1 MSDIYEILKK
11 YYGYSSFRK
20 GQEEIIQNI
29 LNGRDVAAVMPTGA
43 GKSICYQVPALA
55 FDGIT
60 IVVSPLIS
68 LMQDQVRTLV
78 SMGIR
83 AAYLNSTLTPRQM
96 ALATQNARNGVYK
109 IIYAAPERLETDSFL
124 DFAANNKISLLAVDE
139 AHCISQWGHD
149 FRPSYTNISS
159 FIEKLPERP
168 VVAAFTATATEQVK
182 KDIIRNL
189 KLHSPYTTTTGF
201 DRQNLYFGTFDPD
214 SKIGFLRNYLSQNE
228 EKSGIIYCNTRRD
241 VEMLALTLSSEGY
254 SILPYHAGMSD
265 SDRQHN
271 QNEFIY
277 DRTKIIVATSAFG
290 MGIDKPN
297 VRFVIHFN
305 MPINIEEYYQQA
317 GRAGRDGEPSE
328 CILLYHGTDVYTN
341 KFIIQKNS
349 DNEIGTYEERQRQIQ
364 HQLNNLKL
372 MVFYST
378 STEICLRK
386 RILNYFGENF
396 YPPCGNCSV
405 CNHESRSHFSRIR
418 PLIKVQ
424 DRSGKPLIADEALLE
439 RLKKKRSSLALA
451 AGIPGFAVLSDK
463 TLRELAARSP
473 LSVVE
478 LTEISGFGES
488 KIRRYGQAFI
498 ETITDYQNDCKNDF

>member
-228 EKSGIIYCNTRRD
+228 EKSGIIYCNTR
-241 VEMLALTLSSEGY
+241 
-254 SILPYHAGMSD
+254 GM
-265 SDRQHN
+265 
-271 QNEFIY
+271 
-277 DRTKIIVATSAFG
+277 
-290 MGIDKPN
+290 
-297 VRFVIHFN
+297 
-305 MPINIEEYYQQA
+305 
-317 GRAGRDGEPSE
+317 
-328 CILLYHGTDVYTN
+328 
-341 KFIIQKNS
+341 
-349 DNEIGTYEERQRQIQ
+349 
-364 HQLNNLKL
+364 
-372 MVFYST
+372 
-378 STEICLRK
+378 
-386 RILNYFGENF
+386 
-396 YPPCGNCSV
+396 
-405 CNHESRSHFSRIR
+405 
-418 PLIKVQ
+418 
-424 DRSGKPLIADEALLE
+424 
-439 RLKKKRSSLALA
+439 
-451 AGIPGFAVLSDK
+451 
-463 TLRELAARSP
+463 
-473 LSVVE
+473 
-478 LTEISGFGES
+478 
-488 KIRRYGQAFI
+488 
-498 ETITDYQNDCKNDF
+498 